1 MALDIMAAFTNE
13 PPVRARLA
21 DNLALGKN
29 NPTPK
34 IAEAV
39 EPKPRNHEDDLER

>member
-1 MALDIMAAFTNE
+1 MNLYSHPTS
-13 PPVRARLA
+13 VRARLA
-21 DNLALGKN
+21 DNLALGKD